1 MSSRVPTAFRPLET
15 TSSFAA
21 VEAPVPRRTATTL
34 PASYDSDSSYD
45 SYAQE
50 RLQLLS
56 RLEQRWYPVRA
67 SSCSPR
73 SSDCVA
79 PVPRRSYAPSFS
91 SSRPSSSSSSG
102 AALEPLVAEDAACM
116 ELRGILC
123 LDKHPHA
130 TSRASS
136 ASSSFCGSQPG
147 DHNLN
152 GLQQLEEIVIY
163 ANSPPARSNNP
174 MPMDSGFGSSAY

>member
-1 MSSRVPTAFRPLET
+1 MSTRVPTAFRPLET

-21 VEAPVPRRTATTL
+21 VEVPVPRRTATAL
-34 PASYDSDSSYD
+34 PASSSYYNDSFYD

-50 RLQLLS
+50 RMQLLS

-73 SSDCVA
+73 SDCVA
-79 PVPRRSYAPSFS
+79 PVPRRGFAPSFNA
-91 SSRPSSSSSSG
+91 SRPSSSSSS

-123 LDKHPHA
+123 LDRHLQP

-136 ASSSFCGSQPG
+136 ASSSFYGSQPSEHELFG
-147 DHNLN
+147 V
-152 GLQQLEEIVIY
+152 QQLEEIVIF
-163 ANSPPARSNNP
+163 ANTPPARSNNP
-174 MPMDSGFGSSAY
+174 MPMDSGFGSGAY

>member
-21 VEAPVPRRTATTL
+21 VEAPVPRRTATAL
-34 PASYDSDSSYD
+34 PASYHSDSFYD
-45 SYAQE
+45 AYAQE

-73 SSDCVA
+73 SDCVA
-79 PVPRRSYAPSFS
+79 PVPRRSYAPSFT
-91 SSRPSSSSSSG
+91 SSRPSSSSSSFSS

-123 LDKHPHA
+123 FDKHLPA

-136 ASSSFCGSQPG
+136 ASSSHYGEHDS
-147 DHNLN
+147 N

-163 ANSPPARSNNP
+163 SNTPPARSNNP
-174 MPMDSGFGSSAY
+174 MPMDSGFGCGAY